1 MAPIHE
7 IGLTDDECAYLDQ
20 SLKIPMT
27 EGYEKGRDDP
37 ISHHHLH
44 SPPRHVGCPTASIEQ
59 PIEPNRPQATFD
71 CSQHG
76 KVVDSKNFYGG
87 NEGMSFNAPKVD
99 TLVDSVFVDV
109 PPPIIDDQPI
119 DNETRTSISK
129 DLGDGIILIDIPSR
143 DEDVSPTSVQP
154 LLESKK
160 ERSSPF
166 IFSDVVPKYR
176 MTRKRGIP

>member
-1 MAPIHE
+1 M
-7 IGLTDDECAYLDQ
+7 
-20 SLKIPMT
+20 
-27 EGYEKGRDDP
+27 
-37 ISHHHLH
+37 
-44 SPPRHVGCPTASIEQ
+44 
-59 PIEPNRPQATFD
+59 
-71 CSQHG
+71 
-76 KVVDSKNFYGG
+76 VDSKNFYGG

-160 ERSSPF
+160 EVN
-166 IFSDVVPKYR
+166 IF
-176 MTRKRGIP
+176 MNCITL